1 MQRLKKPFI
10 WLMLTALIITLLP
23 SGFVPTANAAQGNYF
38 IPDDLTLRNTTTLT
52 LTPGPDQVARDSRMY
67 TTTLPTM
74 TFTGTYSQVTEDSL
88 KVKVERLTF
97 KVTNQATGEGVWE
110 TDSSQFKNG
119 NISRDTSSSFQ
130 DKFKVTNLP
139 LFPGFN
145 RITLSG
151 SQNGITRESTFYA
164 LFDQVPYVQDLKLL
178 GSSYG
183 TIYLNEGSE
192 VVADKENVSISG
204 EVKNAT
210 EVTVSVNG
218 GAGLVTTLTQTGKFF
233 SPALNLKPGLNKITI
248 TVKSGAD
255 SVTIERSVYYF
266 DKNKPFDT
274 IAVQYNGAEYDVNN
288 KVATITEATTPALP
302 VSGTLKF
309 SMLLNDTGNAF
320 GASQGAGKGNVTLTD
335 FFNTTNPPFTAF
347 TATETEI
354 PAPDGVSRAYRLVEV
369 SVPFTF
375 GSGDQKFNLS
385 VQYDGTYST
394 SLNIN
399 FKYLP
404 GEIGVTGLK
413 YMKDSST
420 PPVNINDLPDLDG
433 TQADKDN
440 FYILVTA
447 DQAFNSSDLKAVYL
461 PRGTTGPTITPVTT
475 GTATQHVFQIT
486 GFSSGTQQVKFSI
499 GTSSA
504 SKIATITYATKN
516 YIYVEGLYD
525 GQTISVDSS
534 KANLYVDINGEYRDF
549 ENLSNPQFF
558 VNGVSNDKLTPP
570 IAFNPTTAAPT
581 FSIQLP
587 IDVNGPLYYGEN
599 RIKFSGVSM
608 DGKGNSRT
616 VVKELRLYIL
626 DTNVSNITVF
636 RPKIFDPAVTF
647 TGLDLNDTS
656 GANTQLTQILAGS
669 PEFKLVG
676 EIYETSAK
684 NYDLIIQGAGAK
696 IINLMRGSES
706 VFNSQTDA
714 PTADLTSTA
723 MTSTQII
730 TGTIVR
736 SGKPDVGYDMAV
748 FNGKFVL
755 RIKDIALDSLGSQV
769 YNLEL
774 INSTGA
780 RTLQRLEISRVLAP
794 YRILSPVPTVGD
806 QIIVNKNFV
815 RFDIEAEGAT
825 RVIIDKGEAI
835 RRTDLPENAPARFIY
850 DFVGLKPDK
859 TTKIKIQIIRGTE
872 TLNDTI
878 EVYYTSA
885 VAVDSQYMT
894 EKPATKYSAFNKAL
908 ELTFPKG
915 TVLKTA
921 NVPEGSVTKF
931 YPDNKLLFGIA
942 DPKNGILERRND
954 YGNFFNIDKDE
965 RTPNGLATLTLPE
978 DLSEL
983 FNSTAKTSNFTRV
996 SDVYWINGGYG
1007 EYGSGDSYKPATN
1020 GLPPY
1025 SILPQYS
1032 DSQNFRDLLLREPE
1046 RKLVPS
1052 QRGTLKLAFNKSVVD
1067 EAGTTVTV
1075 FRFTENSEWENI
1087 GGTVDTK
1094 NNTIT
1099 VPFDDFGYYVV
1110 MKQSRGFSDIT
1121 NHPWARNMLNA
1132 LYSKGIM
1139 ANLQPNTFGADD
1151 LTTRGEFA
1159 TLLVKGL
1166 NIPLNYDNKVQT
1178 YFDVVPN
1185 AKTDTW
1191 EFKYIETASRAG
1203 IITGITEGYF
1213 GVEEPI
1219 TREQAAMMIARALKL
1234 KLPANDSK
1242 LNATLAKQFLDSG
1255 RIDPYARP
1263 AVQAVYK
1270 AKIMDGQSVTTA
1282 GSKKASVNFNPK
1294 NNMTRAEAGKVAVEL
1309 LKKSSSIFPKNLS

>member
-10 WLMLTALIITLLP
+10 WLILAALIFTLLP
-23 SGFVPTANAAQGNYF
+23 SGLVPKANAAQGNFF
-38 IPDDLTLRNTTTLT
+38 IPDDLTLRNTATLSLKAGGTT
-52 LTPGPDQVARDSRMY
+52 PQIARTNVY
-67 TTTLPTM
+67 TTTLPTI
-74 TFTGTYSQVTEDSL
+74 TFTGTYNQVTDDSL
-88 KVKVERLTF
+88 KVKVERLTLD
-97 KVTNQATGEGVWE
+97 TNGDYEA
-110 TDSSQFKNG
+110 DSSQFKSG
-119 NISRDTSSSFQ
+119 SISKDSTSGSVI
-130 DKFKVTNLP
+130 DKFKVSNLA
-139 LFPGFN
+139 LFEGFN

-151 SQNGITRESTFYA
+151 SHNGLTRESVFYV
-164 LFDQVPYVQDLKLL
+164 LFDQVPFIQDLKLL

-183 TIYLNEGSE
+183 PIYLNEGSE
-192 VVADKENVSISG
+192 VVADKDNVSISG

-218 GAGLVTTLTQTGKFF
+218 GTGLVTTLTQTGKFF
-233 SPALNLKPGLNKITI
+233 SPALNLNPGLNKITI

-255 SVTIERSVYYF
+255 SVTIERSVFYF
-266 DKNKPFDT
+266 DKTKPFDS
-274 IAVQYNGAEYDVNN
+274 IIVDYNSVKYDVNN
-288 KVATITEATTPALP
+288 KVATITDTNLTPTLP
-302 VSGTLKF
+302 VSGTLSF
-309 SMLLNDTGNAF
+309 SMLLNDTGDAF
-320 GASQGAGKGNVTLTD
+320 GNMPNAGKGSITLIDVLSTANPQPT
-335 FFNTTNPPFTAF
+335 FTNF
-347 TATETEI
+347 TATESEI
-354 PAPDGVSRAYRLVEV
+354 PAPDGISKAYRLIKVD
-369 SVPFTF
+369 VPFTF
-375 GSGDQKFNLS
+375 NSGDQKFNLT
-385 VQYDGTYST
+385 VKYDSTYST
-394 SLNIN
+394 SININ
-399 FKYLP
+399 FKFLP
-404 GEIGVTGLK
+404 GQIGITKLK
-413 YMKDSST
+413 YLKDQT
-420 PPVNINDLPDLDG
+420 TYTNIDDLPDLDG

-440 FYILVTA
+440 FYIVVAA
-447 DQAFNSSDLKAVYL
+447 DTDFDSNKLTAVYL
-461 PRGTTGPTITPVTT
+461 PKGIAGPTLTAQTTGSRKEHI
-475 GTATQHVFQIT
+475 FKISD
-486 GFSSGTQQVKFSI
+486 FNSGTQQVKFSI
-499 GTSSA
+499 NNSSA
-504 SKIATITYATKN
+504 SKNATISYATKN
-516 YIYVEGLYD
+516 YIYVEGVYD
-525 GQTISVDSS
+525 GQVIPVDSS
-534 KANLYVDINGEYRDF
+534 KSYTLNFSVVYRDF
-549 ENLSNPQFF
+549 ENLSNAEFF
-558 VNGVSNDKLTPP
+558 VNGVHNSNLANP
-570 IAFNPTTAAPT
+570 ITFNPAIGTAT
-581 FSIQLP
+581 NITLP
-587 IDVNGPLYYGEN
+587 VDITGPLYYGEN
-599 RIKFSGVSM
+599 RIKFSGVSK

-616 VVKELRLYIL
+616 VVKELRVYIQ
-626 DTNVSNITVF
+626 DTNVSDITAF
-636 RPKIFDPAVTF
+636 RPKTFSSTFQFDNV
-647 TGLDLNDTS
+647 DLKDMS
-656 GANTQLTQILAGS
+656 GSNKELNEFLADS
-669 PEFKLVG
+669 QEFKLVG
-676 EIYETSAK
+676 DIYETSAK
-684 NYDLIIQGAGAK
+684 NYDLIVQGAGAR
-696 IINLMRGSES
+696 IINLLRGSETIFSSETDIPSS
-706 VFNSQTDA
+706 V
-714 PTADLTSTA
+714 DLTKTA
-723 MTSTQII
+723 MTDAARYH
-730 TGTIVR
+730 GTTTK
-736 SGKPDVGYDMAV
+736 SKLDYDLAV
-748 FNGKFVL
+748 YNGKFIL
-755 RIKDIALDSLGSQV
+755 RIKNIALDTLGSQV

-780 RTLQRLEISRVLAP
+780 RTSKRLEISRVLAP

-825 RVIIDKGEAI
+825 KVIIGKDEAI
-835 RRTDLPENAPARFIY
+835 QRTDLPENAPARFIY
-850 DFVGLKPDK
+850 DYVGLKPEK
-859 TTKIKIQIIRGTE
+859 ATKIKIQIVRGSDTLTE
-872 TLNDTI
+872 TV

-885 VAVDSQYMT
+885 VAVDSQFMT
-894 EKPATKYSAFNKAL
+894 EKTATKYAAFNKAL

-931 YPDNKLLFGIA
+931 YPNNKLLFGIA

-954 YGNFFNIDKDE
+954 YGNIFNYDKDMRTSE
-965 RTPNGLATLTLPE
+965 RDGLATLILPE

-983 FNSTAKTSNFTRV
+983 FSSTAKTSNFTRV

>member
-1 MQRLKKPFI
+1 MQRFKKPFI
-10 WLMLTALIITLLP
+10 WLMLAALIITLLP
-23 SGFVPTANAAQGNYF
+23 SGFVPRANAAQGNYF

-52 LTPGPDQVARDSRMY
+52 LTAGTDQIARNDKMY
-67 TTTLPTM
+67 TTTLPTL
-74 TFTGTYSQVTEDSL
+74 TFSGTFSQVTEDSL

-97 KVTNQATGEGVWE
+97 NSAKGIYEADTT
-110 TDSSQFKNG
+110 QFKSG
-119 NISRDTSSSFQ
+119 NISKDSSSGGAM

-139 LFPGFN
+139 LFAGFN

-151 SQNGITRESTFYA
+151 SHNGLTRESSFYV
-164 LFDQVPYVQDLKLL
+164 LFDQVPFVQDLKLL

-183 TIYLNEGSE
+183 AIYLNEGSE

-218 GAGLVTTLTQTGKFF
+218 GTGLVTTLTQTGKFF
-233 SPALNLKPGLNKITI
+233 SPSLNLKPGLNKIVI

-255 SVTIERSVYYF
+255 SVAIERSVYYF
-266 DKNKPFDT
+266 DKTKPFDT
-274 IAVQYNGAEYDVNN
+274 IAIEYDTVDYDVNN
-288 KVATITEATTPALP
+288 KVATITDTQTAPPLVLP
-302 VSGTLKF
+302 VPGTLKF
-309 SMLLNDTGNAF
+309 SILLNDTGNAF
-320 GASQGAGKGNVTLTD
+320 GATQGAGKGSITLTD
-335 FFNTTNPPFTAF
+335 TLSTSTPQKTFTNF

-354 PAPDGVSRAYRLVEV
+354 PAPDGVSKAYRVVEV
-369 SVPFTF
+369 SVPFEF
-375 GSGDQKFNLS
+375 NSGDQKFNLN
-385 VQYDGTYST
+385 VQYDSAYST
-394 SLNIN
+394 SSNIN
-399 FKYLP
+399 FKFLP
-404 GEIGVTGLK
+404 GQTAVTKLK
-413 YMKDSST
+413 YLKDQQT
-420 PPVNINDLPDLDG
+420 YTNIDDLPDLDG
-433 TQADKDN
+433 TQADKED
-440 FYILVTA
+440 FYIVVAA
-447 DQAFNSSDLKAVYL
+447 DQDFNGGDLQAVYL
-461 PRGTTGPTITPVTT
+461 PKGTSGLDWEHIS
-475 GTATQHVFQIT
+475 GSGKEHVYKIKR
-486 GFSSGTQQVKFSI
+486 FSSGTQQVKFSI
-499 GTSSA
+499 GNSSA
-504 SKIATITYATKN
+504 SKTATITYATKN

-525 GQTISVDSS
+525 GQVIPVDSS
-534 KANLYVDINGEYRDF
+534 QTNLVVDLKVVYRDF
-549 ENLSNPQFF
+549 ENLSSPQFF
-558 VNGVSNDKLTPP
+558 VNGVSNDKLASPVT
-570 IAFNPTTAAPT
+570 FNPTVDTPT
-581 FSIQLP
+581 NISLK

-616 VVKELRLYIL
+616 VVKELRLYIQ
-626 DTNVSNITVF
+626 DTNVSDISVF
-636 RPKIFDPAVTF
+636 RPKIFDPNF
-647 TGLDLNDTS
+647 TVNFDSLDLTGTNSD
-656 GANTQLTQILAGS
+656 LTQFLANS

-676 EIYETSAK
+676 DIYETSAQ
-684 NYDLIIQGAGAK
+684 NYDLVIQGAGAR

-706 VFNSQTDA
+706 IFSSQEDA
-714 PTADLTSTA
+714 LGVDLTNTA
-723 MTSTQII
+723 MTKTEYHH
-730 TGTIVR
+730 GTTK
-736 SGKPDVGYDMAV
+736 SNLGYDLAV
-748 FNGKFVL
+748 YNGKFVL
-755 RIKDIALDSLGSQV
+755 RIKNIALDTLGSQV

-774 INSTGA
+774 INTTGA

-825 RVIIDKGEAI
+825 KVIIGKEEAVQ
-835 RRTDLPENAPARFIY
+835 RTDLPENAPARFIY
-850 DFVGLKPDK
+850 DYVGLKPDK
-859 TTKIKIQIIRGTE
+859 ATKIKIQIVRGTE
-872 TLNDTI
+872 TLNETV
-878 EVYYTSA
+878 EVYYTGA
-885 VAVDSQYMT
+885 VAVDSQFMT
-894 EKPATKYSAFNKAL
+894 EKTATKYSAFNKAL
-908 ELTFPKG
+908 ELSFPKG

-921 NVPEGSVTKF
+921 NVPDGGVTKF
-931 YPDNKLLFGIA
+931 YPDNKLLFGIT

-954 YGNFFNIDKDE
+954 YGNFFNQDKDE
-965 RTPNGLATLTLPE
+965 RTPNGLGTLTLPE
-978 DLSEL
+978 DLAEL
-983 FNSTAKTSNFTRV
+983 FNSTARTSNFTRV
-996 SDVYWINGGYG
+996 SDVFWINGGYG

-1052 QRGTLKLAFNKSVVD
+1052 QRGTLKLSFNKNVVD
-1067 EAGTTVTV
+1067 EAGTTVAV

-1121 NHPWARNMLNA
+1121 NHPWARNILNA

-1213 GVEEPI
+1213 GVEEPV
-1219 TREQAAMMIARALKL
+1219 TREQAAMMISRALKL

-1242 LNATLAKQFLDSG
+1242 LSATLAKQFLDSG

-1282 GSKKASVNFNPK
+1282 GSKKASINFNPK

>member
-218 GAGLVTTLTQTGKFF
+218 GTGLVTTLTQTGKFF

-320 GASQGAGKGNVTLTD
+320 GALQGAGKGNVTLTD

-385 VQYDGTYST
+385 VQYDGTYSA

-420 PPVNINDLPDLDG
+420 PPANINDLPDLDD

-475 GTATQHVFQIT
+475 GTATQHVFQVT

-723 MTSTQII
+723 MTSTQIL

>member
-1 MQRLKKPFI
+1 MQRFRKPI
-10 WLMLTALIITLLP
+10 VWLMLAALIITLLP
-23 SGFVPTANAAQGNYF
+23 SGFVQRASAAQGNYF
-38 IPDDLTLRNTTTLT
+38 IPDDLTLRNTTSLT
-52 LTPGPDQVARDSRMY
+52 LTSGPDQIARDNRMY
-67 TTTLPTM
+67 TTTTPAL
-74 TFTGTYSQVTEDSL
+74 TFSGTYSQVTEDSL
-88 KVKVERLTF
+88 KVKVERLTY
-97 KVTNQATGEGVWE
+97 KPTTATTGVWE
-110 TDSSQFKNG
+110 TDSTQFKNG
-119 NISRDTSSSFQ
+119 NISRDTSSSYQ
-130 DKFKVTNLP
+130 DKFKVTSLP

-151 SQNGITRESTFYA
+151 SQNGITRESTFYV

-192 VVADKENVSISG
+192 VVADKDNVSISG

-210 EVTVSVNG
+210 EVTVSING
-218 GAGLVTTLTQTGKFF
+218 GTGLVTTLTQTGKFF

-255 SVTIERSVYYF
+255 SVAIERSVYYF
-266 DKNKPFDT
+266 DKTKPFDT
-274 IAVQYNGAEYDVNN
+274 INLVYNGIDYDVYN
-288 KVATITEATTPALP
+288 KVATVTQATYPALP
-302 VSGTLKF
+302 VTGTLKF

-320 GASQGAGKGNVTLTD
+320 GATQGAGKGSVTLTD
-335 FFNTTNPPFTAF
+335 SLNSSNPPVTTF

-354 PAPDGVSRAYRLVEV
+354 PAPDGISKAYRLVEV
-369 SVPFTF
+369 AVPITF
-375 GSGDQKFNLS
+375 ATENQKFNLS

-394 SLNIN
+394 SININ
-399 FKYLP
+399 FKFLP
-404 GEIGVTGLK
+404 GQTAVTQLK
-413 YMKDSST
+413 YMKDSPT
-420 PPVNINDLPDLDG
+420 VPANINDLPDLDG
-433 TQADKDN
+433 TQADKDT
-440 FYILVTA
+440 FYILVVG
-447 DQAFNSSDLKAVYL
+447 DQNFNGNDLKAVYL
-461 PRGTTGPTITPVTT
+461 PKGTTGPTLNYVSGT
-475 GTATQHVFQIT
+475 GNQHVYQIA

-499 GTSSA
+499 GTSTA
-504 SKIATITYATKN
+504 SKTATITYATKN

-525 GQTISVDSS
+525 GQIVSVDSS
-534 KANLYVDINGEYRDF
+534 KSNLYVDVNGEYRDF

-558 VNGVSNDKLTPP
+558 VNGVSNDKLATP
-570 IAFNPTTAAPT
+570 ITFAPT
-581 FSIQLP
+581 VGSPKFTIKLP
-587 IDVNGPLYYGEN
+587 IDVSGPLYYGEN

-647 TGLDLNDTS
+647 SGLDLNDSS
-656 GANTQLTQILAGS
+656 GANTQLTQILANS

-676 EIYETSAK
+676 DIYETSAQ
-684 NYDLIIQGAGAK
+684 NYDLIIQGAGAR

-706 VFNSQTDA
+706 VFSSQTDA

-723 MTSTQII
+723 MTSTQLI

-736 SGKPDVGYDMAV
+736 SGKPDVGYDLAV

-755 RIKDIALDSLGSQV
+755 RIKNIALDTLGSQV

-780 RTLQRLEISRVLAP
+780 RTSQRLEISRVLAP

-825 RVIIDKGEAI
+825 KVIIDKGEAI
-835 RRTDLPENAPARFIY
+835 RRTDLSENAPARFIY
-850 DFVGLKPDK
+850 DYVGLKPDK
-859 TTKIKIQIIRGTE
+859 ATKIKIQIIRGTE
-872 TLNDTI
+872 TLNDTV
-878 EVYYTSA
+878 EVYYASA

-894 EKPATKYSAFNKAL
+894 EKPGTKYSAFSKAL

-921 NVPEGSVTKF
+921 NVPEGSITKF
-931 YPDNKLLFGIA
+931 YPNNKLLFGIA

-954 YGNFFNIDKDE
+954 YGNYFNIDKDE

-1007 EYGSGDSYKPATN
+1007 EYGSGDSYKPASN

-1032 DSQNFRDLLLREPE
+1032 DSQNFRDILLREPE

-1087 GGTVDTK
+1087 GGAVDTK

-1110 MKQSRGFSDIT
+1110 MKQSRGFTDIT

-1139 ANLQPNTFGADD
+1139 ANLQSNTFGADD

-1166 NIPLNYDNKVQT
+1166 NIPLNYDDKVQT
-1178 YFDVVPN
+1178 YFDVVPK

-1219 TREQAAMMIARALKL
+1219 TREQAAIMISRALKL
-1234 KLPANDSK
+1234 KLPINDSK
-1242 LNATLAKQFLDSG
+1242 LSATLAKQFLDSG

-1282 GSKKASVNFNPK
+1282 GSKKASINFNPK